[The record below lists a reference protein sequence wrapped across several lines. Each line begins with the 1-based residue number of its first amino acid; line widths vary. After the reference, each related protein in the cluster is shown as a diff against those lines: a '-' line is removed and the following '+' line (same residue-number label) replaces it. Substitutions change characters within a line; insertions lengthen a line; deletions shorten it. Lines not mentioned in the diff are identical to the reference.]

1 MAYSIYKHHIFLK
14 YFLILLKGVFLK
26 DISFAMAISLI
37 IPMLV
42 LGFISL
48 IFAAWMFRKKSWID
62 LENSCDIIPKNLLSQ
77 RDKMFIQ
84 KISK

>member
-1 MAYSIYKHHIFLK
+1 
-14 YFLILLKGVFLK
+14 LILLKGVFLK

-48 IFAAWMFRKKSWID
+48 IFAAWMFRKKVG
-62 LENSCDIIPKNLLSQ
+62 
-77 RDKMFIQ
+77 
-84 KISK
+84 